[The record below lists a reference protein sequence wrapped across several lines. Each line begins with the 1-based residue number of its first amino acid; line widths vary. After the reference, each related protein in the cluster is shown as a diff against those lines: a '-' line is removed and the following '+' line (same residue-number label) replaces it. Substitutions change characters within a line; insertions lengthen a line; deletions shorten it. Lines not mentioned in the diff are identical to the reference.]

1 MNPFRRKKDTQVDA
15 IKEEAKKTRKRL
27 DLAEKRLLAE
37 LQSIRKEFDLN
48 KKGTK

>member
-1 MNPFRRKKDTQVDA
+1 MKFFSRNKDPQVEA
-15 IKEEAKKTRKRL
+15 IKEEAKKTRKKV

-37 LQSIRKEFDLN
+37 LRSIRKEFDLN